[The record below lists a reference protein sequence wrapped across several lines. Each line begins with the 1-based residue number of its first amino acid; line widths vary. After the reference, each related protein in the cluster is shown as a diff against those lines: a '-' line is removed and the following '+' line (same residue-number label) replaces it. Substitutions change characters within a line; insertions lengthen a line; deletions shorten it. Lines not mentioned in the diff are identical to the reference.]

1 MRFSYLGL
9 NEPINLINDFLF
21 SFIRSFR
28 RKQPMLPPLTPSGIY
43 AQNVE
48 EAARFAADNEMAVFT
63 SADQFI
69 KSSDIIFCFLPDK
82 ALKNL
87 ARDLRGHEIKGKIF
101 CHFSPA
107 FNAEVL
113 DFGEE
118 NTYASFLMQCLE
130 KLPDGKL
137 KPTDI
142 FVEGYGSRYDEI
154 FYVCQI
160 LGIALHEISKNDK
173 LMYMTAMSMLTDFKD
188 YIEEASKK
196 LLKIS
201 LYNNYELY
209 ENILE
214 KYNSKD
220 YILNNYDPLK
230 TSDVRTVE
238 AQSDMLSS
246 IGLDDVSTLY
256 ASLLLAKARGLD
268 AQTSASSHIKQIA
281 QKLINNL

>member
-9 NEPINLINDFLF
+9 REPVNLINDALF

-28 RKQPMLPPLTPSGIY
+28 RKQPMLPPLTPSGVY

-48 EAARFAADNEMAVFT
+48 EAARFAANNEMAVFT
-63 SADQFI
+63 SASQFL

-82 ALKNL
+82 ALKNI
-87 ARDLRGHEIKGKIF
+87 AHDLRGHEIKGKIF

-118 NTYASFLMQCLE
+118 NTYASFLIPCLE
-130 KLPDGKL
+130 KLPDGKM

-142 FVEGYGSRYDEI
+142 FVEGYGARYDEI

-160 LGIALHEISKNDK
+160 LGITLHEISKNDK
-173 LMYMTAMSMLTDFKD
+173 LMFMTATSMLTDFKD
-188 YIEEASKK
+188 YIEQAARK

-209 ENILE
+209 KEISAKHN
-214 KYNSKD
+214 NKD
-220 YILNNYDPLK
+220 YILNNYDPIK
-230 TSDVRTVE
+230 ASDVRTLE
-238 AQSDMLSS
+238 SQSDMLSS
-246 IGLDDVSTLY
+246 MGLDEVSTLY
-256 ASLLLAKARGLD
+256 ASLLLAKVRGLD
-268 AQTSASSHIKQIA
+268 AQTPASSRVEEIA